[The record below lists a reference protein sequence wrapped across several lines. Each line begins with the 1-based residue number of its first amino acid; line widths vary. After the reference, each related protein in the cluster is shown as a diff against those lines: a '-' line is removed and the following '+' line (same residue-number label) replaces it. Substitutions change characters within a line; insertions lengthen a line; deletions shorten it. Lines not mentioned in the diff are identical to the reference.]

1 MCEAQRLLDRQERA
15 YLMNGMFRL
24 CRRCELYHVDPSVRG
39 TIKGI
44 WDQVHVGSYLNDM
57 REQRYGW

>member
-1 MCEAQRLLDRQERA
+1 MCEAQRLLDRQEKA
-15 YLMNGMFRL
+15 YLIDDMFRL

-39 TIKGI
+39 TVEGV